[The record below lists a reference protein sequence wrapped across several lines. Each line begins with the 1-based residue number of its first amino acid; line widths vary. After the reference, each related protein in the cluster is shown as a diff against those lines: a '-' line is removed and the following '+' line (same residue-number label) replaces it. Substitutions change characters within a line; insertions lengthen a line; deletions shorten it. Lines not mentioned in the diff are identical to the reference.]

1 MLSEKGVHAILKKK
15 ACCSYMACSINS
27 VLCGVLKHCEQAIHI
42 TIMTTHESE
51 NSLDFLGK
59 LLENTKIT
67 QKFSASFGKGIST
80 GAI

>member
-1 MLSEKGVHAILKKK
+1 
-15 ACCSYMACSINS
+15 
-27 VLCGVLKHCEQAIHI
+27 
-42 TIMTTHESE
+42 MTTHESE

-80 GAI
+80 GAIWQMCTKLSVYCANFFNDVVHILYLWRLLYG